1 MALKFL
7 SLAAFSSDAVPA
19 FTRPE
24 LIPSVGKPEYDQ
36 CYTFAMKTAISIPD
50 PIFQSAEALARKLKT
65 TRSDVY
71 ARAVALFV
79 QQHSEQDV
87 TARLNAV
94 YASEDNRLDK
104 SMARMQAE
112 TLKRHSTW

>member
-1 MALKFL
+1 
-7 SLAAFSSDAVPA
+7 
-19 FTRPE
+19 
-24 LIPSVGKPEYDQ
+24 
-36 CYTFAMKTAISIPD
+36 MKTAISIPD
-50 PIFQSAEALARKLKT
+50 PIFQSAEALAKKLRT
-65 TRSDVY
+65 SRSDVY

-104 SMARMQAE
+104 PLAHMQAA